1 MRRAVCPGSYDPIHN
16 GHVEVIARA
25 ASLFD
30 EVIVAV
36 STNYAKKY
44 RFSGPERLAMARETL
59 GALRGVSVV
68 PMGDGLLAD
77 FCREH
82 GADAIVK
89 GLRSVQD
96 YQYELPM
103 AVMNRHLTG
112 VETVFLPAES
122 RYTHLS
128 STLIKE
134 VSPRGGAVKELVP
147 RAAGP
152 GRLSRAAGAGVRT
165 IGARSARS
173 GLRRQAGAPQPPARR
188 SLRQTGPATA
198 GARARARRAPW

>member
-1 MRRAVCPGSYDPIHN
+1 MRRAVCPGSFDPLHN

-44 RFSGPERLAMARETL
+44 RFSTEERLELAAKTL
-59 GALRGVSVV
+59 ESLPGVSVV
-68 PMGDGLLAD
+68 PMGEGLLAE

-82 GADAIVK
+82 GAGAIVK

-103 AVMNRHLTG
+103 AVMNRQLTG
-112 VETVFLPAES
+112 VETVFLAAES
-122 RYTHLS
+122 SFTHLS
-128 STLIKE
+128 SSLIKE
-134 VSPRGGAVKELVP
+134 VAALGGDISGYVPAAVLERLTEGRQ
-147 RAAGP
+147 RA
-152 GRLSRAAGAGVRT
+152 
-165 IGARSARS
+165 
-173 GLRRQAGAPQPPARR
+173 
-188 SLRQTGPATA
+188 
-198 GARARARRAPW
+198 

>member
-1 MRRAVCPGSYDPIHN
+1 MRRAVCPGSFDPIHK

-44 RFSGPERLAMARETL
+44 RFTAEERLELAGETL
-59 GALRGVSVV
+59 RSLRGVSVV
-68 PMGDGLLAD
+68 PMGEGLLAE

-82 GADAIVK
+82 GANAIVK

-103 AVMNRHLTG
+103 AVMNRQLTG
-112 VETVFLPAES
+112 VETVFLAAES
-122 RYTHLS
+122 SYTHLS
-128 STLIKE
+128 SSLIKE
-134 VSPRGGAVKELVP
+134 VAALGGDVSGYVPSAVLK
-147 RAAGP
+147 
-152 GRLSRAAGAGVRT
+152 RLLQQQR
-165 IGARSARS
+165 
-173 GLRRQAGAPQPPARR
+173 
-188 SLRQTGPATA
+188 
-198 GARARARRAPW
+198 

>member
-1 MRRAVCPGSYDPIHN
+1 MRRAVCPGSFDPIHN

-25 ASLFD
+25 ATLFD

-44 RFSGPERLAMARETL
+44 RFSAEERLELAAETFE
-59 GALRGVSVV
+59 ALAGVSVV

-82 GADAIVK
+82 GASAIVK

-103 AVMNRHLTG
+103 AVMNRQLTG
-112 VETVFLPAES
+112 VETVFLAAES
-122 RYTHLS
+122 SYTHLS
-128 STLIKE
+128 SSLIKE
-134 VSPRGGAVKELVP
+134 VASLGGDIAGYVP
-147 RAAGP
+147 P
-152 GRLSRAAGAGVRT
+152 TVLKRLTEGW
-165 IGARSARS
+165 
-173 GLRRQAGAPQPPARR
+173 
-188 SLRQTGPATA
+188 TA
-198 GARARARRAPW
+198 S